1 MDTSHRRENTGVVH
15 QSNQNTNISLIIVVV
30 YVYGFSVEKKR
41 EEIFLIRLEFASLVE
56 RIRRMNLM
64 SGQDT
69 NPAYYHL
76 S

>member
-15 QSNQNTNISLIIVVV
+15 QSNQNTNISLIIVV
-30 YVYGFSVEKKR
+30 VYGFSVEKKR

-64 SGQDT
+64 SGQDA

>member
-15 QSNQNTNISLIIVVV
+15 QSNQNTNISLIIVV
-30 YVYGFSVEKKR
+30 VYGFSVEKKR